1 MLYVDTSVLL
11 VYTLTQAVER
21 ARYQHTEKFF
31 AKVSDGSLSVA
42 TSFYALHE
50 VYVFAI
56 DNAPNFQRGAAYGK
70 AALEKILALPLQI
83 LPLVTRGERT
93 RHARMFSALRDA
105 SDVPHAIVAFV
116 YGCDAI
122 VAYDE
127 HFEGITDIIPYTQP
141 KYYAAMD

>member
-11 VYTLTQAVER
+11 VYTLTQAVEKT
-21 ARYQHTEKFF
+21 RYQPTQRFF
-31 AKVSDGSLSVA
+31 AKVAEGSLSVA

-56 DNAPNFQRGAAYGK
+56 DNAPNFQTGAAYGK

-83 LPLVTRGERT
+83 LPLVTRGERA
-93 RHARMFSALRDA
+93 RHARMFNALRDA
-105 SDVPHAIVAFV
+105 SDVPHAIAAFV
-116 YGCDAI
+116 YNCDGI

-127 HFEGITDIIPYTQP
+127 HFRGITDIIPYTQP
-141 KYYAAMD
+141 QDHVRTL

>member
-1 MLYVDTSVLL
+1 MLYIDTSVLL

-21 ARYQHTEKFF
+21 ARHQHTEKFF
-31 AKVSDGSLSVA
+31 AKVGEGSVSA
-42 TSFYALHE
+42 APSFYALHE

-56 DNAPNFQRGAAYGK
+56 DNAPNFQTGAAYGK

-83 LPLVTRGERT
+83 LPLVTRAERAG
-93 RHARMFSALRDA
+93 HAPMSNALRDA
-105 SDVPHAIVAFV
+105 SDMPHAIAAFV

-127 HFEGITDIIPYTQP
+127 HFTAIADIIPHTQP
-141 KYYAAMD
+141 QDYV